1 MAHQLMYH
9 VYAVLI
15 RTISAP
21 PSKLS
26 PPLSYKQLANK
37 HPTPSLG
44 QLQSIVGVEISLDR
58 VNVSKSRPET
68 YYNAHSIDGNATV
81 VCYSDLKKGVS

>member
-21 PSKLS
+21 PSKTQS
-26 PPLSYKQLANK
+26 AP
-37 HPTPSLG
+37 
-44 QLQSIVGVEISLDR
+44 QLQTT
-58 VNVSKSRPET
+58 SKQPPTLQFRPVTKHYRSWDQSR
-68 YYNAHSIDGNATV
+68 
-81 VCYSDLKKGVS
+81 